1 MKKIILSVILLSNLS
16 VTGFACS
23 SCGCSAANQSIG
35 LLSQIPNNFI
45 GFQYQIRGFS
55 TTHPDDG
62 GMDLPGISHEYYQT
76 YQITGKYN
84 IGKRIQVFA
93 FAPYIVNIRKQTDVS
108 PISYSG
114 IGDIT
119 LLANVYLLKKVNCT
133 WKHDLLIGGGV
144 KLPTGVYDRQ
154 STKTEEGL
162 PNMQPGTHSWD
173 VVVNGSYTVSRKNIG
188 LNVDAN
194 YTVTTANDDSYK
206 YGNRLSANSFVF
218 YKVKKR
224 QLTVLPQMGVSYDRV
239 QKDYEN
245 YSNKEIDGDSGSWH
259 LYATVGVQALYRK
272 FGMNLRYQQ
281 PITQHYNS
289 GLVNNWYKSEA
300 GIFLLF

>member
-1 MKKIILSVILLSNLS
+1 
-16 VTGFACS
+16 
-23 SCGCSAANQSIG
+23 
-35 LLSQIPNNFI
+35 
-45 GFQYQIRGFS
+45 
-55 TTHPDDG
+55 
-62 GMDLPGISHEYYQT
+62 
-76 YQITGKYN
+76 
-84 IGKRIQVFA
+84 
-93 FAPYIVNIRKQTDVS
+93 
-108 PISYSG
+108 
-114 IGDIT
+114 
-119 LLANVYLLKKVNCT
+119 
-133 WKHDLLIGGGV
+133 LIGGGV

-188 LNVDAN
+188 LNIDAN

-224 QLTVLPQMGVSYDRV
+224 QLTVLPQMGVSYDRI
-239 QKDYEN
+239 QNDYEN

-272 FGMNLRYQQ
+272 FGMNLRHQQ
-281 PITQHYNS
+281 PVNQHYNS
-289 GLVNNWYKSEA
+289 GLVTNWHKTEA
-300 GIFLLF
+300 VIFILF